1 MSDVI
6 FVYASWRSVA
16 ADGGAVFVDPVD
28 EELLLLL
35 LLLEDVVPP
44 PPVDADELL

>member
-35 LLLEDVVPP
+35 LEDVVPP